1 MSGPPIPPLLD
12 HLSHRPFSFYP
23 PILNIEHN
31 EWRFRKGTWSEILV
45 VNCKTGLEIWI
56 PRRFLGEVSSVDEP
70 VMIVGLLKEL
80 EYKAGSVWPHERRV
94 IEMPRAVNEGLQGP
108 ATPPVEGP
116 APVLGIRLER
126 GPESRVSRL
135 IGATLLAGVL
145 ACVLLVVLARRPVS
159 YRAIEQS
166 DLGLAA
172 EDNYHSIVRKLG
184 PPSEDRWRSETGE
197 LQYRLLHYPDRSY
210 SLLLMGTDQ
219 QNARYIGAVDEDWR
233 PIHFVELPNGA
244 NTLAMLRG
252 LRPF

>member
-1 MSGPPIPPLLD
+1 
-12 HLSHRPFSFYP
+12 
-23 PILNIEHN
+23 
-31 EWRFRKGTWSEILV
+31 
-45 VNCKTGLEIWI
+45 
-56 PRRFLGEVSSVDEP
+56 
-70 VMIVGLLKEL
+70 
-80 EYKAGSVWPHERRV
+80 
-94 IEMPRAVNEGLQGP
+94 
-108 ATPPVEGP
+108 
-116 APVLGIRLER
+116 
-126 GPESRVSRL
+126 
-135 IGATLLAGVL
+135 
-145 ACVLLVVLARRPVS
+145 VVLARRPVS
-159 YRAIEQS
+159 YRGIEQS

-172 EDNYHSIVRKLG
+172 ADDYHSIVRKLG